1 MAATRSANVA
11 VILEMT
17 AEWILGRW
25 LKYLLTFVAKN
36 TDFNM
41 ASLTGLSRFN
51 LSLHNENR
59 SGSFVSKS
67 FSYILNLGSINHSIP
82 INCICWVP
90 MTIKSEGIGLK
101 LQNLYVE
108 FGLQCVFR
116 FVRVYHEQPKFR
128 WRADHMTIV
137 TRVTPQS
144 RTDSCTP
151 KNDNQEKDAIN
162 QLQFNTETLTS
173 F

>member
-59 SGSFVSKS
+59 SESFVSKS

-101 LQNLYVE
+101 LQQNLLRWVP
-108 FGLQCVFR
+108 FTMCLQICPCLPRAAKVQVTGWSHDHSHTCHATVTHGLL
-116 FVRVYHEQPKFR
+116 Y
-128 WRADHMTIV
+128 T
-137 TRVTPQS
+137 
-144 RTDSCTP
+144 
-151 KNDNQEKDAIN
+151 QEKDAIN

>member
-101 LQNLYVE
+101 LQNLLRWVR
-108 FGLQCVFR
+108 FTMCLQICPCLPRAAKVQVSGWSHDHSHTCHATVTHGLL
-116 FVRVYHEQPKFR
+116 Y
-128 WRADHMTIV
+128 T
-137 TRVTPQS
+137 
-144 RTDSCTP
+144 
-151 KNDNQEKDAIN
+151 QEKDAIN

>member
-1 MAATRSANVA
+1 MAATRSENVA

-17 AEWILGRW
+17 AERILGRW

-51 LSLHNENR
+51 LSLHNKNR
-59 SGSFVSKS
+59 SESFVSKS

-90 MTIKSEGIGLK
+90 MTIKSEDIGLK
-101 LQNLYVE
+101 LQNLLRWVR
-108 FGLQCVFR
+108 FTMCLQICPCLPRAAKVQVTGWSHDHSHTCHATVTHGLLYTKKRQSGKR
-116 FVRVYHEQPKFR
+116 RYKS
-128 WRADHMTIV
+128 V
-137 TRVTPQS
+137 TVQHR
-144 RTDSCTP
+144 
-151 KNDNQEKDAIN
+151 NLN
-162 QLQFNTETLTS
+162 
-173 F
+173 